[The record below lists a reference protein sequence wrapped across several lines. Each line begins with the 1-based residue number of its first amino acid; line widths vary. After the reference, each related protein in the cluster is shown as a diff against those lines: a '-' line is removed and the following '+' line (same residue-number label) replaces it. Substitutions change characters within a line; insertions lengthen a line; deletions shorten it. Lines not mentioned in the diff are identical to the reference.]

1 MLTDNQ
7 ITKLEKNGFNRWT
20 KGDHDRLY
28 INATLLGLKCTYYK
42 TGSINSAYF
51 NGKLINN
58 AEGYRLKGAKTYV
71 DVATGEVC
79 STRDDLKD
87 AAETL
92 VKSLLADVEE
102 PEAPEAPE
110 AAKEPEAPAED
121 KIKASMQFNLAVDKL
136 GVSADDLLAAV
147 LWLYQQPAKIKVPGH
162 NEYAPAKSF
171 VIHRDGSIVRC
182 RQEYDPRFGQFFPR
196 SEDGV
201 AQIGGCITIDSVA
214 EWQ

>member
-28 INATLLGLKCTYYK
+28 INATQLGLKCTYYK
-42 TGSINSAYF
+42 TASIDLAYF
-51 NGKLINN
+51 NGELISN

-79 STRDDLKD
+79 STRDDLKG
-87 AAETL
+87 AAEAL

-102 PEAPEAPE
+102 TEASEVPEAPEAPT
-110 AAKEPEAPAED
+110 ED
-121 KIKASMQFNLAVDKL
+121 KIKASMQFKLAVDKL

-147 LWLYQQPAKIKVPGH
+147 LWLYQQPAMVKFPGR
-162 NEYAPAKSF
+162 NEYAPAKSV
-171 VIHRDGSIVRC
+171 VINRDGSIVRC
-182 RQEYDPRFGQFFPR
+182 RQEYDPRLGQFSPR

>member
-28 INATLLGLKCTYYK
+28 INATLLGLECSYYK
-42 TGSINSAYF
+42 TGNISSAHF
-51 NGKLINN
+51 NGELISN

-102 PEAPEAPE
+102 TEAPE

>member
-7 ITKLEKNGFNRWT
+7 ITKLEKNGFSRWT

-28 INATLLGLKCTYYK
+28 INATQLGLKCTYYK
-42 TGSINSAYF
+42 TGSIDLAYF
-51 NGKLINN
+51 NDELISN

-87 AAETL
+87 AAEAL

-102 PEAPEAPE
+102 TEASEAPEAPT
-110 AAKEPEAPAED
+110 ED
-121 KIKASMQFNLAVDKL
+121 KIKASMQFKLAVDKL

-147 LWLYQQPAKIKVPGH
+147 LWLYQQPAMVKFPGR

-171 VIHRDGSIVRC
+171 VIHRNGSIVRC

-196 SEDGV
+196 SEDGT
-201 AQIGGCITIDSVA
+201 AQFGGFITIDSVA
-214 EWQ
+214 KWQ

>member
-20 KGDHDRLY
+20 KGDYDRLY
-28 INATLLGLKCTYYK
+28 VNATQLGLKCTYYK

-79 STRDDLKD
+79 STRDDLK
-87 AAETL
+87 ASAEAL

-110 AAKEPEAPAED
+110 APAED
-121 KIKASMQFNLAVDKL
+121 KIKSTMQFNLAVDKL

-147 LWLYQQPAKIKVPGH
+147 LWLYQQPAMVKIPGH
-162 NEYAPAKSF
+162 NEYVPAKSF

>member
-7 ITKLEKNGFNRWT
+7 ITKLEKNGFSRWT

-28 INATLLGLKCTYYK
+28 INATQLGLKCTYYK
-42 TGSINSAYF
+42 TGSIDLAYF
-51 NGKLINN
+51 NGELISNS
-58 AEGYRLKGAKTYV
+58 EGYRLKGAKTYV

-87 AAETL
+87 AAEAL

-102 PEAPEAPE
+102 TEASEAPEAPE
-110 AAKEPEAPAED
+110 APTEN
-121 KIKASMQFNLAVDKL
+121 KIKASMQFKLAVDKL

-147 LWLYQQPAKIKVPGH
+147 LWLYQQPAMVKFPGH
-162 NEYAPAKSF
+162 NEYVPAKSF

-214 EWQ
+214 KWQ

>member
-28 INATLLGLKCTYYK
+28 VNATQLGLKCTYYK
-42 TGSINSAYF
+42 TGSIDRAYF
-51 NGKLINN
+51 NDELISN

-102 PEAPEAPE
+102 PEAPEAAE
-110 AAKEPEAPAED
+110 EPEVPAED
-121 KIKASMQFNLAVDKL
+121 KIKASMQFNFAVDKL
-136 GVSADDLLAAV
+136 GVSADALLAAV

-162 NEYAPAKSF
+162 SEYAPAKSF
-171 VIHRDGSIVRC
+171 VIHRDGNIVRC

-201 AQIGGCITIDSVA
+201 AQTGGCITIDSVA
-214 EWQ
+214 KWQ

>member
-7 ITKLEKNGFNRWT
+7 ITKLEQNGFNRWT

-28 INATLLGLKCTYYK
+28 INATQLGLKCTYYK
-42 TGSINSAYF
+42 TGSIDLAYF
-51 NGKLINN
+51 NGELISNS
-58 AEGYRLKGAKTYV
+58 EGYRLKGAKTYV

-87 AAETL
+87 AAEAL

-102 PEAPEAPE
+102 TEASEAPEAPE
-110 AAKEPEAPAED
+110 APTEN
-121 KIKASMQFNLAVDKL
+121 KIKASMQFKLAVDKL

-147 LWLYQQPAKIKVPGH
+147 LWLYQQPAMVKFPGH
-162 NEYAPAKSF
+162 NEYVPAKSF

-214 EWQ
+214 KWQ

>member
-28 INATLLGLKCTYYK
+28 VNATQLGLKCTYYK
-42 TGSINSAYF
+42 TGSIDRAYF
-51 NGKLINN
+51 NDELISN

-102 PEAPEAPE
+102 LEAPEA
-110 AAKEPEAPAED
+110 PEAPAED
-121 KIKASMQFNLAVDKL
+121 KIKASMQFNIAVDKL

-147 LWLYQQPAKIKVPGH
+147 LWLYQQPAMVKIPGH
-162 NEYAPAKSF
+162 NEYVPAKSF

-201 AQIGGCITIDSVA
+201 AQTGGCITIDNIA
-214 EWQ
+214 KWQ